1 MESPDAR
8 YMVTCYAIKAALL
21 SNKAQ
26 SSAIVFQKLWGEVI
40 SIADEVHPNVDMQIY
55 THVLVQF
62 EQKCVYY
69 PLPNNFLHLP
79 CRQVTGYASLDG

>member
-8 YMVTCYAIKAALL
+8 YMVTCYAIKAAFL

-40 SIADEVHPNVDMQIY
+40 SIADEVH
-55 THVLVQF
+55 
-62 EQKCVYY
+62 QKC
-69 PLPNNFLHLP
+69 
-79 CRQVTGYASLDG
+79 GYANI